1 MDGRGINSFCKVLLL
16 NVDGDHCL
24 ASDISVTRDVK
35 GLAPCVGGEH
45 AKLLELK
52 GGCRVETE
60 AATSNDRRLA
70 LAGLDGAESLVEG
83 QKAGGARCV
92 NCKTWP

>member
-1 MDGRGINSFCKVLLL
+1 MDGGGVNSFRQVLPL

-24 ASDISVTRDVK
+24 ASNVSVARHVK
-35 GLAPCVGGEH
+35 GLAPSIGGEH

-52 GGCRVETE
+52 GGCWVEAKT
-60 AATSNDRRLA
+60 AAAHNGGLA

-83 QKAGGARCV
+83 QKAGGACCV
-92 NCKTWP
+92 NGKTRP

>member
-52 GGCRVETE
+52 GGCWVEAK
-60 AATSNDRRLA
+60 AAAAHNGGLA

-83 QKAGGARCV
+83 QKAGGACRV
-92 NCKTWP
+92 NCKTRP